1 MKRLA
6 VLPFS
11 VYVKLEGLIA
21 MLNAVKVSNF
31 EQIDWTLSYALE
43 NENRGHCNFNLQ
55 QMSQFLSPYFSI
67 HRYKFLFGG
76 VILLFQIAN

>member
-21 MLNAVKVSNF
+21 MLYALKVNNF
-31 EQIDWTLSYALE
+31 EEIDLTLSYALE
-43 NENRGHCNFNLQ
+43 NEKRGHCNFNLQ
-55 QMSQFLSPYFSI
+55 QMSQFLS
-67 HRYKFLFGG
+67 
-76 VILLFQIAN
+76 A